1 MTTIAIH
8 QAPLQGFTDHIWRNA
23 FNATFGGIECFYSSF
38 LRIEHGDF
46 RRKDIRDILPDNN
59 SGMRFV
65 PQILACPPDEALA
78 MADKIAEMGYNRIDI
93 NLGCPFPPI
102 TRKTAVQACLPIPIR
117 CSSCFRLL
125 LQKKELLIP

>member
-65 PQILACPPDEALA
+65 PQILACPPEEALA

-102 TRKTAVQACLPIPIR
+102 TRKNRGAGMLAHPDSVQ
-117 CSSCFRLL
+117 RLF
-125 LQKKELLIP
+125 